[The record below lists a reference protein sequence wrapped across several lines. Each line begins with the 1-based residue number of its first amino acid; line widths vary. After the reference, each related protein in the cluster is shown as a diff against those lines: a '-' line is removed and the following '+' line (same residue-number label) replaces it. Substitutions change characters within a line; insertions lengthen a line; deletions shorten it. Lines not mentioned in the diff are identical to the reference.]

1 MLMITSCIATG
12 LYNIVFG
19 IVHHEYQQI
28 FTDMMIEITIT
39 ILYSLILITL
49 MNSFEIIKDDV
60 IFLK

>member
-1 MLMITSCIATG
+1 MITSCIATG
-12 LYNIVFG
+12 LYNIVIG